1 VLLYCVVLSGNAL
14 CCLTREVSYAW
25 CCAGLPADI
34 LDGFP
39 ALKSFRND
47 IASLPAV
54 SAHYAKAQ
62 DDTRK
67 NGYTPDV

>member
-1 VLLYCVVLSGNAL
+1 MMWLANAVL
-14 CCLTREVSYAW
+14 CCAVLCYAV
-25 CCAGLPADI
+25 CCAGLPSDI
-34 LDGFP
+34 LNGFP

>member
-1 VLLYCVVLSGNAL
+1 MRADALFVGAMMLAGVPTDVVES
-14 CCLTREVSYAW
+14 
-25 CCAGLPADI
+25 
-34 LDGFP
+34 FP

-47 IASLPAV
+47 IASLPEV

-62 DDTRK
+62 DETRK

>member
-1 VLLYCVVLSGNAL
+1 MPYAL
-14 CCLTREVSYAW
+14 RR
-25 CCAGLPADI
+25 AGLPADI